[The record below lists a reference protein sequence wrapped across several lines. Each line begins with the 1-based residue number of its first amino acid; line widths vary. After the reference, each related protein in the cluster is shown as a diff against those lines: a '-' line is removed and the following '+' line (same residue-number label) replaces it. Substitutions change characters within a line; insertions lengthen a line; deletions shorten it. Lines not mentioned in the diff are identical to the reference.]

1 MHIYSEWVTPSDMVT
16 QAQGVAS
23 TRSRRHPL
31 VILERIAL
39 GVTTMILSINV
50 WTGFPLLALWVGSR
64 FAHGDA
70 LSMLAIVI
78 ALVTLV
84 LLMTAATAVLSR
96 LSARYD
102 RVTGKPPVTRQ
113 HPPWLRSMSGGK
125 IEPALKRRETN
136 AVEAIV
142 VLAVVAAFVAFEV
155 WFFFLA
161 GSSLSA

>member
-1 MHIYSEWVTPSDMVT
+1 MVT

-23 TRSRRHPL
+23 SRSRRHPL
-31 VILERIAL
+31 VTLERIAL
-39 GVTTMILSINV
+39 GVTTIILSINV
-50 WTGFPLLALWVGSR
+50 WTGFPFLALWVGAR

-113 HPPWLRSMSGGK
+113 HPPWLRSMSGK

-142 VLAVVAAFVAFEV
+142 VLAVVAAFVAFEI